1 MQINKQKRKELNILG
16 KKCRAAVFSEVGKPL
31 EMRQFTLP
39 DKLEPGGALCKVT
52 MSTICGSDLH
62 TISGRRT
69 EPAPLILG
77 HEIIGEIVALGDD
90 LKNDGFGD
98 KLVVGDR
105 VTWSIMASCG
115 KCFYCELDLPQK
127 CEKLRKYGHTCC
139 NESPHLTGGYA
150 EYIYLFGGTAIYKIP
165 AGIPDEIA
173 TPANCALSTVI
184 NAVET
189 IGLQKGETVLIQGA
203 GLLGLNLVALAAEAG
218 AKKIFVTDVLQSR
231 LDLADRFGADLC
243 INVKD
248 LACKE
253 IVSQIHDQTDGYGV
267 DVAFEICGV
276 KEAVGLA
283 VESLRIGGRYLI
295 AGLVTPGC
303 NLDVDGNQLT
313 RKYLTI
319 KGIHNY
325 NPKHLGMALKF
336 LEKCSQKYPY
346 SELVGKVFSLSRIN
360 EAVELASTGKYI
372 RIGVRTQTEAE

>member
-1 MQINKQKRKELNILG
+1 MNILG
-16 KKCRAAVFSEVGKPL
+16 RECSAAVFSEVGKPL
-31 EMRQFTLP
+31 EIRKFTLP
-39 DKLEPGGALCKVT
+39 HKLEPKGALCKVK

-77 HEIIGEIVALGDD
+77 HEIIGEIVALGDK

-98 KLVVGDR
+98 KLEVGDR
-105 VTWSIMASCG
+105 VTWSIMASCDR
-115 KCFYCELDLPQK
+115 CFYCKLDLPQK

-139 NESPHLTGGYA
+139 NEPPHLTGGYA

-165 AGIPDEIA
+165 VGIPDEIA
-173 TPANCALSTVI
+173 TPVNCALSTVI

-189 IGLQKGETVLIQGA
+189 IGLHKGETVLIQGA
-203 GLLGLNLVALAAEAG
+203 GLLGLNLIALAVEAG
-218 AKKIFVTDVLQSR
+218 AQKIFVTDVLQSR
-231 LDLADRFGADLC
+231 LDLAGRFGADFC
-243 INVKD
+243 INVTD
-248 LACKE
+248 LTCKE
-253 IVSQIHDQTDGYGV
+253 IVSQIRDQTNGYGI

-276 KEAVGLA
+276 KEAIDLA
-283 VESLRIGGRYLI
+283 IESLRIGGRYLI
-295 AGLVTPGC
+295 AGLVTPGS
-303 NLDVDGNQLT
+303 NLDIDGNQIT

-346 SELVGKVFSLSRIN
+346 NELVGKVFSLSQIN
-360 EAVELASTGKYI
+360 EAVELASTGKHI
-372 RIGVRTQTEAE
+372 RIGIRTKTEAE